1 MKYCDNH
8 GAPQRDAALPDR
20 CGGANVP
27 TSAMP
32 ALLACILALA
42 LCLGGCTG
50 RPAAGD
56 TNETPGSGSAA
67 AEIPLPEETPASPGR
82 HPRPP
87 PLPVRTAPRR
97 CPSR

>member
-32 ALLACILALA
+32 ALLACI
-42 LCLGGCTG
+42 
-50 RPAAGD
+50 
-56 TNETPGSGSAA
+56 PGPGAVPWRLYRSA
-67 AEIPLPEETPASPGR
+67 
-82 HPRPP
+82 
-87 PLPVRTAPRR
+87 RR
-97 CPSR
+97 RGHQRDA

>member
-20 CGGANVP
+20 CCGANVP

-50 RPAAGD
+50 RQ
-56 TNETPGSGSAA
+56 
-67 AEIPLPEETPASPGR
+67 
-82 HPRPP
+82 
-87 PLPVRTAPRR
+87 
-97 CPSR
+97 

>member
-20 CGGANVP
+20 CCGANVP

-50 RPAAGD
+50 RPAGD

-67 AEIPLPEETPASPGR
+67 AEIPLPEETPASPA
-82 HPRPP
+82 PASPPP